1 MGGKRVQSLGGR
13 GGLGG
18 TVIGPGRRTKEI
30 GVTRLAVC
38 ELREGA
44 ADREI
49 FECREGQESR

>member
-1 MGGKRVQSLGGR
+1 M
-13 GGLGG
+13 
-18 TVIGPGRRTKEI
+18 VIGPGRRTKEI